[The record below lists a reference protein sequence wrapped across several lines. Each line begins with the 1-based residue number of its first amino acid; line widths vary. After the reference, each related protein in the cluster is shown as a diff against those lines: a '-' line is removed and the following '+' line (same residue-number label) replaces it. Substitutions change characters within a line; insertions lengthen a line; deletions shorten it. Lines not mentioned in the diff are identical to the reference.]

1 MQTILVVDDAR
12 INVEVYERI
21 LAQVEDSKIVGF
33 TSSKM
38 AMTWLLNNKP
48 DLVITDFRMPELDG
62 LQLIEQFRTQ
72 PTSKGVPIVMITSSK
87 EKEIRHKALELGV
100 DDFLEK
106 PADPVAFLT
115 RSRNLLKMR
124 EQGLQLADRMEWLAS
139 EVRRATAD
147 IIKREQETIFMLTRA
162 TEHRDKETKNHI
174 VRMGHYARVLAHA
187 LGMPSDFQELI
198 LMAAP
203 MHDVGKVAIPD
214 RILLKEGKLT
224 PDEWAVMKTHA
235 QLGYDILKDTDSKLI
250 HLGAEIALSHHEK
263 YDGSGYPSGIK
274 GENIP
279 ISGRICAI
287 GDVFDALLSVRPYK
301 PAWSL
306 PDTIDTLKRGKG
318 SHFDPV
324 LIDKFL
330 DVMPE
335 LQAVRREFTDSE
347 SSS

>member
-1 MQTILVVDDAR
+1 MHTILVVDDAR
-12 INVEVYERI
+12 VNVQVYERI

-33 TSSKM
+33 TSSTL
-38 AMTWLLNNKP
+38 AMTWLLDNKP
-48 DLVITDFRMPELDG
+48 DLVITDFRMPDLDG

-124 EQGLQLADRMEWLAS
+124 EQSLQLENRMDWLAS

-174 VRMGHYARVLAHA
+174 VRMGHYAQVLAQT
-187 LGMPSDFQELI
+187 LEMPSDYQELI
-198 LMAAP
+198 LLAAP

-224 PDEWAVMKTHA
+224 ADEWTIMKTHA
-235 QLGYDILKDTDSKLI
+235 QAGYDILKDTDSKLI

-263 YDGSGYPSGIK
+263 YDGSGYPSGLS
-274 GENIP
+274 GNAIP
-279 ISGRICAI
+279 LSGRICAI

-306 PDTIDTLKRGKG
+306 PDTIETLKRGKG
-318 SHFDPV
+318 NHFDPV
-324 LIDKFL
+324 LVDRFL
-330 DVMPE
+330 EAMPA
-335 LQAVRREFTDSE
+335 LQAVRREFSDSA
-347 SSS
+347 S

>member
-38 AMTWLLNNKP
+38 AMTWLLDNKP

-62 LQLIEQFRTQ
+62 LQLIEQFRSQ

-250 HLGAEIALSHHEK
+250 HLGAEIAMTHHEK
-263 YDGSGYPSGIK
+263 YDGSGYPNGTK
-274 GENIP
+274 GEGIP

-318 SHFDPV
+318 NHFDPV

>member
-1 MQTILVVDDAR
+1 MHTIVVVDDAR
-12 INVEVYERI
+12 VNVEVYARI
-21 LAQVEDSKIVGF
+21 LAQIEDSKVVSF
-33 TSSKM
+33 TSSTL
-38 AMTWLLNNKP
+38 AMTWLLDNKP
-48 DLVITDFRMPELDG
+48 DLVITDFRMPDLDG

-72 PTSKGVPIVMITSSK
+72 PTSKGVPIVMITSTK
-87 EKEIRHKALELGV
+87 EKEVRHRALELGV

-115 RSRNLLKMR
+115 RSRNLLRMR
-124 EQGLQLADRMEWLAS
+124 EQALQLENRMDWLAS

-187 LGMPSDFQELI
+187 LGMPSDYQELI
-198 LMAAP
+198 LLAAP

-224 PDEWAVMKTHA
+224 PDEWMTMKTHA

-263 YDGSGYPSGIK
+263 YDGSGYPSGIA
-274 GENIP
+274 GDAIP

-301 PAWSL
+301 QAWSL

-318 SHFDPV
+318 NHFDPDLV
-324 LIDKFL
+324 DKFIE
-330 DVMPE
+330 VMPA

>member
-12 INVEVYERI
+12 VNVEVYERI
-21 LAQVEDSKIVGF
+21 LAKVEDSKIIGF
-33 TSSKM
+33 TSSKL
-38 AMTWLLNNKP
+38 AMNWLVENKP
-48 DLVITDFRMPELDG
+48 DLVITDFRMPDLDG
-62 LQLIEQFRTQ
+62 LQLIEQFRSQ

-115 RSRNLLKMR
+115 RSRNLLKIR
-124 EQGLQLADRMEWLAS
+124 EQALQLENRMDWLSS
-139 EVRRATAD
+139 EVKRATAD

-162 TEHRDKETKNHI
+162 TEFRDKETKNHI

-187 LGMPSDFQELI
+187 MGMPSDFQELI
-198 LMAAP
+198 LLAAP

-224 PDEWAVMKTHA
+224 PDAWAIMKSHA
-235 QLGYDILKDTDSKLI
+235 QAGYDILRETDSKLI
-250 HLGAEIALSHHEK
+250 QLGAEIALSHHEK
-263 YDGSGYPSGIK
+263 YDGSGYPK
-274 GENIP
+274 GLKGWEIP
-279 ISGRICAI
+279 LSGRICAI

-318 SHFDPV
+318 NHFDPD
-324 LIDKFL
+324 LIDRFIEC
-330 DVMPE
+330 MPE
-335 LQAVRREFTDSE
+335 LQAVRREFSDSE

>member
-1 MQTILVVDDAR
+1 MHTILVVDDAR
-12 INVEVYERI
+12 VNVQVYERI
-21 LAQVEDSKIVGF
+21 LSQVEESRIVGF
-33 TSSKM
+33 TSPKL
-38 AMTWLLNNKP
+38 AMTWLTENKP
-48 DLVITDFRMPELDG
+48 DLVITDYQMPELNG
-62 LQLIEQFRTQ
+62 LQLIEEFRSQ

-87 EKEIRHKALELGV
+87 EKEIRHRALELGV

-124 EQGLQLADRMEWLAS
+124 EQSLHLEDRMQWLAS

-147 IIKREQETIFMLTRA
+147 IVKREQETIFMLMRA

-187 LGMPSDFQELI
+187 VGKPNDYQELI
-198 LMAAP
+198 LLAAP
-203 MHDVGKVAIPD
+203 MHDIGKVAIPD

-224 PDEWAVMKTHA
+224 PDEWTIMQSHA
-235 QLGYDILKDTDSKLI
+235 QLGYEILKESDSKLI
-250 HLGAEIALSHHEK
+250 QLGAEIALSHHEK
-263 YDGSGYPSGIK
+263 YDGNGYPNK
-274 GENIP
+274 LAGEAIP
-279 ISGRICAI
+279 LSGRICAI

-306 PDTIDTLKRGKG
+306 PDTIEALRRGKG
-318 SHFDPV
+318 NHFDPSLV
-324 LIDKFL
+324 DAFL
-330 DVMPE
+330 DVLPQ
-335 LQAVRREFTDSE
+335 LQEVRREFSDAE